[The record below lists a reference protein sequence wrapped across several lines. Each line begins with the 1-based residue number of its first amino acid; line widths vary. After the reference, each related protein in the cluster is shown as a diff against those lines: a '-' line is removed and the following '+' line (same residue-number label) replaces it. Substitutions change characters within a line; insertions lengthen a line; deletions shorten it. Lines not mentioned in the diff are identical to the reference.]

1 MPATKKPRASNDT
14 VKSQM
19 SARKKDVR
27 EQREKEKF
35 RLWALLGVFAL
46 LVIVAVEW
54 SNDSDDVVVGGSPSP
69 SSASGMGGAA
79 RAGGK
84 KNKYARP
91 GASKKKNKY
100 QRPGKGGGGGG
111 GGGGGI
117 GGASGYSVEDPA
129 ADHTKEGI
137 ARDERG
143 DKAGSIDSFKAAAKY
158 NSGESSP
165 WMNLGVACM
174 RNQRLRE
181 AQDAYAK
188 AEKINPKD
196 QTLAENK
203 KALGSWIEHYGLD
216 GDGPGAASA
225 NSGGGAKKKKNKYQ
239 RPGGGDK
246 KKKKNKYQRPGAK
259 KASGGGSSSAYSLDD
274 PAADHTKAGIE
285 SDKKGDKEGC
295 INSFK
300 SAVKFAG
307 AASDHMNLGVAYM
320 RSMRLDEAG
329 NSMEEARTLA
339 PTDAGVLENIKELE
353 KLKNGESA
361 GTGTSTADSGGKKK
375 KNKYQRPGGG
385 DKKKKNKYQRPGGGD
400 KKKASGGGGSS
411 AYSFDDPAAE
421 HTKQAIEFDKKGDKE
436 GCIKSFESAVKYG
449 GTASDYMN
457 LGVAYMRS
465 RDYDKAQVAMDKSNE
480 LSPSAEVQENL
491 KALQHS
497 KEVDP
502 IYTKAG
508 APAGGKKKKKSKY
521 QTTKKKK

>member
-111 GGGGGI
+111 GGGGGNK
-117 GGASGYSVEDPA
+117 YNVEVPA

-143 DKAGSIDSFKAAAKY
+143 DKAGSIESFKAAAKY
-158 NSGESSP
+158 NSGQSSP

-203 KALGSWIEHYGLD
+203 KALESWIEHYGLD

-225 NSGGGAKKKKNKYQ
+225 NAGGNSGGGA
-239 RPGGGDK
+239 
-246 KKKKNKYQRPGAK
+246 
-259 KASGGGSSSAYSLDD
+259 
-274 PAADHTKAGIE
+274 
-285 SDKKGDKEGC
+285 
-295 INSFK
+295 
-300 SAVKFAG
+300 
-307 AASDHMNLGVAYM
+307 
-320 RSMRLDEAG
+320 
-329 NSMEEARTLA
+329 
-339 PTDAGVLENIKELE
+339 
-353 KLKNGESA
+353 
-361 GTGTSTADSGGKKK
+361 
-375 KNKYQRPGGG
+375 
-385 DKKKKNKYQRPGGGD
+385 KKKKNKYQRPGGGD

-436 GCIKSFESAVKYG
+436 GCIKSFESAVKYT

-465 RDYDKAQVAMDKSNE
+465 RDYDKAQVAMDKANE
-480 LSPSAEVQENL
+480 LSPSAEVQENM
-491 KALQHS
+491 KALKHS

-508 APAGGKKKKKSKY
+508 VPAGGKKKKKSKY
-521 QTTKKKK
+521 QTTKKKKK